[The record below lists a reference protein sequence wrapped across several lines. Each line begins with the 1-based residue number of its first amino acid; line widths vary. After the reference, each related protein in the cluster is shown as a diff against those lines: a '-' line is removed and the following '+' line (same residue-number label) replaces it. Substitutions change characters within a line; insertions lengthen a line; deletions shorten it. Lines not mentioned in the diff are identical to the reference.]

1 MMEVDTILGRNGLKA
16 TWGQLIL
23 FPKLS
28 IVFVLS
34 MQKSRYV
41 SFPGIAFVAN
51 TGVLPQINDNAEFN

>member
-1 MMEVDTILGRNGLKA
+1 M
-16 TWGQLIL
+16 WGQLIL

-51 TGVLPQINDNAEFN
+51 TEVLPQINDNAEFN